1 MQQDQNSKDVAYWC
15 TKTVEERMAGLEAL
29 RLKTYIEEQ
38 AKLGNIVTEMPRM
51 QRIVRII
58 RRQDKS

>member
-1 MQQDQNSKDVAYWC
+1 
-15 TKTVEERMAGLEAL
+15 MAGLEAL